1 MHRLVRGFVSRTA
14 AFALATIIAAATSAF
29 AQASYESPAG
39 TVEVLGLRRW
49 TLAMLRD
56 SIRRYAPGQDL
67 HDAACM
73 VTLRDSL
80 HFAEA
85 SVNHWS
91 GFYPGAPERSFLAIK
106 VVEPKDK
113 ARVKWDTRQRD
124 EFSGLLPDYAGVIL
138 PITDTTGAVWRNRF
152 ARWFQYYTFDSVAQT
167 RALSGAPEAAG
178 ADARRLWT
186 FLDQHQSDADRRRA
200 MRLLRVDGFW
210 VNRYVA
216 AAVLV
221 SFGAQDS
228 TWHALVR
235 ALRDPH
241 EDVRE
246 SAALSLRQL
255 PTRRVDWKPVATDLR
270 LLLGGTNLPDIE
282 TVFKMLDRTE
292 VSPALASTLLRG
304 NADWVL
310 DHLASRAPQASMLAH
325 NLLVRLNNGVDLGS
339 TRAAWKKW
347 AASL

>member
-1 MHRLVRGFVSRTA
+1 MHPRALVSRTPA
-14 AFALATIIAAATSAF
+14 LALATIIVAATPAA

-56 SIRRYAPGQDL
+56 SIKRYVPGQDL

-85 SVNHWS
+85 SVNHWL
-91 GFYPGAPERSFLAIK
+91 GFTPSAPERSFLSIK
-106 VVEPKDK
+106 AVEPQDK

-124 EFSGLLPDYAGVIL
+124 EYSGLLPDYAGVIL
-138 PITDTTGAVWRNRF
+138 PITDSTGAVWTGRF
-152 ARWFQYYTFDSVAQT
+152 ARWFQYYTWDSVAQSN
-167 RALSGAPEAAG
+167 ALARAPEGSA
-178 ADARRLWT
+178 ADAHRVWT
-186 FLDQHQSDADRRRA
+186 LVEQHQSDADRQRA
-200 MRLLRVDGFW
+200 LRLLRVDGFW

-216 AAVLV
+216 ASVLV
-221 SFGAQDS
+221 NFGAQDS
-228 TWHALVR
+228 TWYALVR

-241 EDVRE
+241 ENVRE
-246 SAALSLRQL
+246 SAQATLRQL
-255 PTRRVDWKPVATDLR
+255 LSHKVDWKPVAPDLR
-270 LLLGGTNLPDIE
+270 LLLGGTNLPAIE
-282 TVFKMLDRTE
+282 TVFQMLDRTE

-325 NLLVRLNNGVDLGS
+325 KLLVRLNNGVDLGS
-339 TRAAWKKW
+339 TRTAWKKW